1 MSAASPSVPL
11 VRAASDESGVW
22 SFVVRFFRPWNA
34 RVGLLIV
41 LLIVF
46 GAVFADG
53 IAPFGQTEGDLMAA
67 RLPPIWHP
75 EGAAPHWLGTDQLGQ
90 DVFSRIL
97 YGARVS
103 LLVSFFG
110 VTIAAGLGLL
120 GGMLAGY
127 LGGWVDTL
135 ITASVN
141 LVLSVPYLV
150 LVIVIATV
158 FGRSLLNVILIFG
171 FTSAPVFIRLVRAE
185 VLRLRQQE
193 FITAAESLGA
203 ARTRILLRHILP
215 NLLGPLITIATF
227 EMTAMIF
234 YEAGLSFIGLSVPP
248 EVPSWGNMLQLG
260 RRLLPI
266 HPWISLAPAAAI
278 ALTALGINLLGDR
291 LRALLDPRLR

>member
-1 MSAASPSVPL
+1 MSAVPQTSQPTL
-11 VRAASDESGVW
+11 IMPQTPGALRIVG
-22 SFVVRFFRPWNA
+22 RFLRPWST
-34 RVGLLIV
+34 RSGLLIIALVV
-41 LLIVF
+41 L
-46 GAVFADG
+46 GALFADVV
-53 IAPFGQTEGDLMAA
+53 APYGPTEGDLMAS
-67 RLPPIWHP
+67 RLPPVWHP
-75 EGAAPHWLGTDQLGQ
+75 GGSTAHLLGTDQLGQ
-90 DVFSRIL
+90 DLFSRIL

-110 VTIAAGLGLL
+110 VLIAASLGLFA
-120 GGMLAGY
+120 GMLAGY
-127 LGGWVDTL
+127 MGGWLDNL
-135 ITASVN
+135 ISASVN

-171 FTSAPVFIRLVRAE
+171 FTTAPVFIRLVRAE
-185 VLRLRQQE
+185 VLRLRRQE

-203 ARTRILLRHILP
+203 HRNRVLLRHILP
-215 NLLGPLITIATF
+215 NLLGPLLTIAIF
-227 EMTAMIF
+227 EMTSMIF

-278 ALTALGINLLGDR
+278 ALMALGINLVGDA
-291 LRALLDPRLR
+291 LRQQLDPRLR

>member
-1 MSAASPSVPL
+1 MPQTPGALRIV
-11 VRAASDESGVW
+11 G
-22 SFVVRFFRPWNA
+22 RFLRPWST
-34 RVGLLIV
+34 RSGLLIIALVV
-41 LLIVF
+41 L
-46 GAVFADG
+46 GALFADVV
-53 IAPFGQTEGDLMAA
+53 APYGPTEGDLMAS
-67 RLPPIWHP
+67 RLPPVWHP
-75 EGAAPHWLGTDQLGQ
+75 GGSTAHLLGTDQLGQ
-90 DVFSRIL
+90 DLFSRIL

-110 VTIAAGLGLL
+110 VLIAASLGLFA
-120 GGMLAGY
+120 GMLAGY
-127 LGGWVDTL
+127 MGGWLDNL
-135 ITASVN
+135 ISASVN

-171 FTSAPVFIRLVRAE
+171 FTTAPVFIRLVRAE
-185 VLRLRQQE
+185 VLRLRRQE

-203 ARTRILLRHILP
+203 HRNRVLLRHILP
-215 NLLGPLITIATF
+215 NLLGPLLTIAIF
-227 EMTAMIF
+227 EMTSMIF

-278 ALTALGINLLGDR
+278 ALMALGINLVGDA
-291 LRALLDPRLR
+291 LRQQLDPRLR